1 MVSQRQAQP
10 KILIADDE
18 VTARDTLEA
27 LLDQES
33 YDLFFAANG
42 GELLACLEE
51 GEADV
56 ILLDVMMPGM
66 NGFEICQYL
75 KADKH
80 WQHIPIILITA
91 LNSKEE
97 MVRGLDAGADEFI
110 SKPVEGFE
118 LRARV
123 RSMLRI
129 RQQYDQLKA
138 TMQSREDLAHMLVHD
153 MRVPLTA
160 IIGYTSLLL
169 MIGNE
174 FSPKSLEKIERINRQ
189 AARLHMFVD
198 DLLAMAKMER
208 GELILNRTRVDLI
221 SLLQEVER
229 DHRNMAGLKQVDFVV
244 DLPEA
249 MEGQSWLD
257 ATLLQRVVDNLLSNA
272 FKFSTAGDTVTLRVE
287 YPQVND
293 ATSSSKPAIR
303 IKVFDEG
310 PGISRQDR
318 ERIFDKFEVVTL
330 RRDNLSQV
338 GLGLAFCKFVVEA
351 HGGRIWVEA
360 NQPQGS
366 VFIVEI

>member
-1 MVSQRQAQP
+1 MVSHIQEQP

-18 VTARDTLEA
+18 VSARDTLEG

-33 YDLFFAANG
+33 YSLYFAANG
-42 GELLACLEE
+42 RELLTCLEANE
-51 GEADV
+51 PDV

-66 NGFEICQYL
+66 DGYEICQYL

-110 SKPVEGFE
+110 SKPVEGLE
-118 LRARV
+118 LRSRV

-129 RQQYDQLKA
+129 KQQYDQLKA
-138 TMQSREDLAHMLVHD
+138 TMQLREDLAHMLVHD

-160 IIGYTSLLL
+160 IMGYTSLLL
-169 MIGNE
+169 MFENE
-174 FSPKSLEKIERINRQ
+174 LPPKTLDKIERINRQ
-189 AARLHMFVD
+189 AGRLHTFVD
-198 DLLAMAKMER
+198 DLLAMAKMEQ
-208 GELILNRTRVDLI
+208 GELILNRSRI
-221 SLLQEVER
+221 NIIPLLQEVER
-229 DHRNMAGLKQVDFVV
+229 DHRSMASLKQVDFIV
-244 DLPEA
+244 DLPET

-272 FKFSTAGDTVTLRVE
+272 FKFSSAGDTVKLCVE
-287 YPQVND
+287 YLQRNEDV
-293 ATSSSKPAIR
+293 SGSKPTLR
-303 IKVFDEG
+303 IKVFDQG
-310 PGISRQDR
+310 PGISDDDR
-318 ERIFDKFEVVTL
+318 ERIFDKFEVVAL
-330 RRDNLSQV
+330 RRANISQV

-351 HGGRIWVEA
+351 HRGQIWVEA
-360 NQPQGS
+360 NQPRGS